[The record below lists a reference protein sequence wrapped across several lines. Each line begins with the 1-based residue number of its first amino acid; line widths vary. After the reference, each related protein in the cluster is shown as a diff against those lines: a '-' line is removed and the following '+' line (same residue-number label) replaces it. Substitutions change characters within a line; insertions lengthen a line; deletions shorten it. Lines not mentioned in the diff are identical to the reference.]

1 MKKYLL
7 FNTIMAAAVLSV
19 TSIAAAA
26 SGYGDCKV
34 TGEFGRYKLT
44 PAVADTFT
52 VQVTLPAPGDYNGDT
67 AQDIKSGYSY
77 CLAAEI
83 AHRGGLPGVTV
94 KNVSFDA
101 LITGR
106 TKNYDVAIM
115 QLFKTPAR
123 EAVADFSKPY
133 LRVNTGVLVRAKN
146 DITPE
151 TIKDAKIGILIG
163 SIQEKFVSDVLK
175 PKEAA
180 AQFQSINDMV
190 TALRARQ
197 IDVVLLDTTLSMIA
211 AKQTDNK
218 LKVVGQYDV
227 GGDASILLP
236 KGSSNTAIVNSIVAD
251 LRAEGRLDSLL
262 EEQFAPFMGGNPNDL
277 PLWKAQ

>member
-1 MKKYLL
+1 M
-7 FNTIMAAAVLSV
+7 
-19 TSIAAAA
+19 
-26 SGYGDCKV
+26 
-34 TGEFGRYKLT
+34 
-44 PAVADTFT
+44 
-52 VQVTLPAPGDYNGDT
+52 
-67 AQDIKSGYSY
+67 KSGYSY

-83 AHRGGLPGVTV
+83 AHRGGLPSVSV

-123 EAVADFSKPY
+123 EAVADFSDPY

-175 PKEAA
+175 PKETV

-197 IDVVLLDTTLSMIA
+197 IDAVLLDTTLSMIA
-211 AKQTDNK
+211 AKQTNNK
-218 LKVVGQYDV
+218 LKVIGQYEV

-236 KGSSNTAIVNSIVAD
+236 KGSSNTAIVNTIIAD
-251 LRAEGRLDSLL
+251 LRAEGRLDSLV
-262 EEQFAPFMGGNPNDL
+262 EEQFSPFMGGNPNDL